1 MSAGGIVAI
10 VPMKPLLRAKTRL
23 ADALTPSER
32 AAVSLGMLC
41 RVVAAA
47 QASSL
52 GGVWVIGGDAVV
64 KQAVERAGATWR
76 KDCGAD
82 LNASIAL
89 AMRQAFKCGKSALY
103 LPADL
108 PFVTAC
114 DVNALL
120 SASQDGATLALAP
133 AKRDGGTNAMLI
145 PFGSPFRP
153 ALGKRSFCR
162 HKAQAQR
169 LGIAFAVC
177 ESEGFGI
184 DLDTPA
190 DLAVCAAT
198 EPGFVNKLTALA
210 DSDDVD
216 LPY

>member
-10 VPMKPLLRAKTRL
+10 VPMKPLQRAKTRL
-23 ADALTPSER
+23 ADVLTPLER
-32 AAVSLGMLC
+32 AAVSLGMLR

-52 GGVWVIGGDAVV
+52 SGVWVIGGDAVV
-64 KQAVERAGATWR
+64 KRAAARMGAKWR
-76 KDCGAD
+76 KDCGGN
-82 LNASIAL
+82 LNDSLAL
-89 AMRQAFKCGKSALY
+89 AMRQAFKCGNAALY

-120 SASQDGATLALAP
+120 DASRDGSALAFAP

-145 PFGSPFRP
+145 PRNSPFRP

-162 HKAQAQR
+162 HKAQARR

-190 DLAVCAAT
+190 DLAVCAAA
-198 EPGFVNKLTALA
+198 EPGFVDNLTALA
-210 DSDDVD
+210 GLDEVD
-216 LPY
+216 L

>member
-10 VPMKPLLRAKTRL
+10 VPMKPLQRAKTRL

-32 AAVSLGMLC
+32 AAVSLGMLR
-41 RVVAAA
+41 RVVDAA
-47 QASSL
+47 QASSFS
-52 GGVWVIGGDAVV
+52 GVWVIGGDAVV
-64 KQAVERAGATWR
+64 KRAAERAGAKWR
-76 KDCGAD
+76 KDCGGN
-82 LNASIAL
+82 LNDSLAL
-89 AMRQAFKCGKSALY
+89 AMRQAFKCGKAALY

-120 SASQDGATLALAP
+120 DASRGGSALAFAP

-145 PFGSPFRP
+145 PRGSPFRP

-177 ESEGFGI
+177 ESDGFGI

-190 DLAVCAAT
+190 DLAVCAAA
-198 EPGFVNKLTALA
+198 EPGFVDNLTALA
-210 DSDDVD
+210 GLDEVD
-216 LPY
+216 L

>member
-10 VPMKPLLRAKTRL
+10 VPMKPLQRAKTRL
-23 ADALTPSER
+23 SDALTPSQR
-32 AAVSLGMLC
+32 AAVSLGMLR

-47 QASSL
+47 QTSSL
-52 GGVWVIGGDAVV
+52 SGVWVIGGDAVV
-64 KQAVERAGATWR
+64 RQAAERAGAKWR
-76 KDCGAD
+76 KDCGGN
-82 LNASIAL
+82 LNDSLTI
-89 AMRQAFKCGKSALY
+89 AMRHAFKCGNAALY

-120 SASQDGATLALAP
+120 SASHNGAALAFAP

-145 PFGSPFRP
+145 PRNSPFRP

-177 ESEGFGI
+177 ESDGFGI

-190 DLAVCAAT
+190 DLAVCAAA
-198 EPGFVNKLTALA
+198 EPGFVDNLTALA
-210 DSDDVD
+210 GLDSV
-216 LPY
+216 L

>member
-10 VPMKPLLRAKTRL
+10 VPMKPLQRAKTRL

-32 AAVSLGMLC
+32 AAVSLGML
-41 RVVAAA
+41 RRVVVAA
-47 QASSL
+47 QSSSL
-52 GGVWVIGGDAVV
+52 SGVWVIGGDAVV
-64 KQAVERAGATWR
+64 KQAAERAGAKWR
-76 KDCGAD
+76 KDCGGN
-82 LNASIAL
+82 LNDSLAL
-89 AMRQAFKCGKSALY
+89 AMRQAFKCGNAALY

-108 PFVTAC
+108 PFVTAR
-114 DVNALL
+114 DVNALIE
-120 SASQDGATLALAP
+120 ASRDGEALAFAP

-145 PFGSPFRP
+145 PCGSPFRP

-177 ESEGFGI
+177 ESDGFGI

-190 DLAVCAAT
+190 DLAVCAAA
-198 EPGFVNKLTALA
+198 ELGFVDNLTALA
-210 DSDDVD
+210 GLDEVD
-216 LPY
+216 L

>member
-10 VPMKPLLRAKTRL
+10 VPMKPLQRAKTRL

-32 AAVSLGMLC
+32 AAVSLGMLR

-52 GGVWVIGGDAVV
+52 SGVWVIGGDVV
-64 KQAVERAGATWR
+64 VRQAAERAGAKWR
-76 KDCGAD
+76 KDYGGN
-82 LNASIAL
+82 LNDSLAI
-89 AMRQAFKCGKSALY
+89 AMRQAFKCGNAALY

-114 DVNALL
+114 DIDALL
-120 SASQDGATLALAP
+120 KASCDGATLAFAP

-145 PFGSPFRP
+145 PCGSPFRP

-177 ESEGFGI
+177 ESDGFGI

-190 DLAVCAAT
+190 DLAVCAAA
-198 EPGFVNKLTALA
+198 EPSFVDNLTTLA
-210 DSDDVD
+210 GLDEVD
-216 LPY
+216 L

>member
-10 VPMKPLLRAKTRL
+10 VPMKPLQRAKTRL

-32 AAVSLGMLC
+32 AAVSLGMLRC
-41 RVVAAA
+41 VIAAA

-52 GGVWVIGGDAVV
+52 SGVWVIGGDAVV
-64 KQAVERAGATWR
+64 KQAAERAGAKWC
-76 KDCGAD
+76 KDCGGN
-82 LNASIAL
+82 LNESIAI
-89 AMRQAFKCGKSALY
+89 AMRQAFNCGKAALY

-114 DVNALL
+114 DVNALIR
-120 SASQDGATLALAP
+120 ASIDGVALAFAP

-145 PFGSPFRP
+145 PCGSPFRP

-169 LGIAFAVC
+169 LGITFAVC
-177 ESEGFGI
+177 ESDGFGI

-190 DLAVCAAT
+190 DLAVCAAA
-198 EPGFVNKLTALA
+198 EPGFVDNLTALA
-210 DSDDVD
+210 GLDDV
-216 LPY
+216 

>member
-10 VPMKPLLRAKTRL
+10 VPMKPLQRAKTRL
-23 ADALTPSER
+23 SDALTPSER
-32 AAVSLGMLC
+32 AAVSLGMLR
-41 RVVAAA
+41 RVIAAA

-52 GGVWVIGGDAVV
+52 SGVWVIGGDAVV
-64 KQAVERAGATWR
+64 KRAAERAGAKWR
-76 KDCGAD
+76 KDCGDD
-82 LNASIAL
+82 LNDSLTIA
-89 AMRQAFKCGKSALY
+89 MQQAFKRGNAALY

-114 DVNALL
+114 DVNVLL
-120 SASQDGATLALAP
+120 DASCDGAALAFAP

-145 PFGSPFRP
+145 PCGSPFRP

-177 ESEGFGI
+177 ESDGFGI

-190 DLAVCAAT
+190 DLAVCAAA
-198 EPGFVNKLTALA
+198 EPGFVENLTALA
-210 DSDDVD
+210 GLDSV
-216 LPY
+216 

>member
-10 VPMKPLLRAKTRL
+10 VPMKPLQRAKTRL
-23 ADALTPSER
+23 SDALTPSER
-32 AAVSLGMLC
+32 AAMSLGMMR
-41 RVVAAA
+41 RVIAAA

-52 GGVWVIGGDAVV
+52 SGVWVIGGDAVV
-64 KQAVERAGATWR
+64 KQAAERAGAKWS
-76 KDCGAD
+76 KDYGGN
-82 LNASIAL
+82 LNDSLAI
-89 AMRQAFKCGKSALY
+89 AMRQAFKCGNAALY

-120 SASQDGATLALAP
+120 RASRDGAALAFAP

-145 PFGSPFRP
+145 PCGSPFHP

-177 ESEGFGI
+177 ESDGFGI

-190 DLAVCAAT
+190 DLAVCAAA
-198 EPGFVNKLTALA
+198 EPGFVDNLTALA
-210 DSDDVD
+210 GLYEVD
-216 LPY
+216 L

>member
-10 VPMKPLLRAKTRL
+10 VPMKPLQRAKTRL

-52 GGVWVIGGDAVV
+52 SGVWVIGGDTVV
-64 KQAVERAGATWR
+64 RQAVERAGATWR
-76 KDCGAD
+76 KDCGGN
-82 LNASIAL
+82 LNESLEIAI
-89 AMRQAFKCGKSALY
+89 RQAFKCGNAALY
-103 LPADL
+103 LPSDL

-120 SASQDGATLALAP
+120 SASHDGAALAFAP

-145 PFGSPFRP
+145 PRGSPFRP
-153 ALGKRSFCR
+153 ALGERSFCR

-169 LGIAFAVC
+169 LSIPFAVC

-190 DLAVCAAT
+190 DLAVCAAAD
-198 EPGFVNKLTALA
+198 PGFVDRLTALA
-210 DSDDVD
+210 GSDGV
-216 LPY
+216 

>member
-1 MSAGGIVAI
+1 MSAGEIIAI
-10 VPMKPLLRAKTRL
+10 VPMKPLQRAKTRL

-32 AAVSLGMLC
+32 AAVSLGMLR
-41 RVVAAA
+41 RVIAAA

-52 GGVWVIGGDAVV
+52 SGVWVIGGDVV
-64 KQAVERAGATWR
+64 VRQAAERAGAKWR
-76 KDCGAD
+76 KDCGGN
-82 LNASIAL
+82 LNESIEI
-89 AMRQAFKCGKSALY
+89 AMRQAFKCGNAALY

-120 SASQDGATLALAP
+120 DASRNGAALAFAP
-133 AKRDGGTNAMLI
+133 AKRDGGTNAMLV
-145 PFGSPFRP
+145 PYGSPFRP

-169 LGIAFAVC
+169 LSIAFAVC
-177 ESEGFGI
+177 ESDGFGI

-190 DLAVCAAT
+190 DLAVCAAA
-198 EPGFVNKLTALA
+198 EPGFVDNLTTLA
-210 DSDDVD
+210 GLDEVD
-216 LPY
+216 L

>member
-1 MSAGGIVAI
+1 MIAGGIVAI
-10 VPMKPLLRAKTRL
+10 VPMKPLQRAKTRL
-23 ADALTPSER
+23 SDALTPSQR
-32 AAVSLGMLC
+32 AAVSLGMLR
-41 RVVAAA
+41 RVIAAA

-52 GGVWVIGGDAVV
+52 SGVWVIGGDAVV
-64 KQAVERAGATWR
+64 KRAAEGAGAKWR

-82 LNASIAL
+82 LNDSLAL
-89 AMRQAFKCGKSALY
+89 AMRQAFKCGSAALY

-108 PFVTAC
+108 PFATAC

-120 SASQDGATLALAP
+120 DASHNGASLAFAP

-145 PFGSPFRP
+145 PCGSPFRP
-153 ALGKRSFCR
+153 ALGERSFCR

-177 ESEGFGI
+177 EIDGFGI

-190 DLAVCAAT
+190 DLAVCAAA
-198 EPGFVNKLTALA
+198 EPGFVDNLTALA
-210 DSDDVD
+210 GLDEVD
-216 LPY
+216 L